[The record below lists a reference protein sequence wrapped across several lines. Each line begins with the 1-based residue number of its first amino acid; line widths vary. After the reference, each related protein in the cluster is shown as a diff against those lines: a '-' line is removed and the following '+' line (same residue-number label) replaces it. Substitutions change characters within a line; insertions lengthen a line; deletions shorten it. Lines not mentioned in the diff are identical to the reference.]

1 MTDLTVAK
9 TILDQLG
16 GARFVAMTGAKDF
29 VGSADGVTFKVGP
42 NPKRVSQVR
51 VTLMPADVYA
61 MTFFRTGK
69 PPQIET
75 DVYCNMLDA
84 VFTEHTGLYTRLM
97 RRAAS

>member
-1 MTDLTVAK
+1 
-9 TILDQLG
+9 
-16 GARFVAMTGAKDF
+16 
-29 VGSADGVTFKVGP
+29 
-42 NPKRVSQVR
+42 
-51 VTLMPADVYA
+51 